1 MVHEQPVKLIA
12 KSLTCSEIWTFRQ
25 QEWVLKNF
33 CLLKWRFMIHWLE
46 PFPFRY
52 SWFPVDPQQ
61 IPLMLNVPGNQC
73 MSSQT
78 TESCLATF
86 ILDSSCFVSV
96 HVCGFILLAFFFFP
110 SEKYRFLISLIL
122 FFHFRSCYM
131 KFQIRLQENQ
141 FSFLCLNRPLKCL
154 DLVLKNFC
162 FTEFVCFG
170 CAGGA
175 EHSVL
180 DASTLNFISRRFL
193 TKGKQ
198 WIILIVWESNF
209 QKHALAV
216 EYQCCFN
223 CRFHLPSS
231 KSTMNVTVHMFCTPS
246 LFYLLAFRVYW
257 FYYSSLQEERN

>member
-1 MVHEQPVKLIA
+1 MLFAEAHVVHEQPVRLIA
-12 KSLTCSEIWTFRQ
+12 KSLTCSEIWAFRQ

-52 SWFPVDPQQ
+52 SWFPTDLQQ

-73 MSSQT
+73 VSSQM

-86 ILDSSCFVSV
+86 ISDSSCFVSV
-96 HVCGFILLAFFFFP
+96 HVCGFILLAFFS
-110 SEKYRFLISLIL
+110 SEKYSFLISLIL
-122 FFHFRSCYM
+122 FLHFRSCYM
-131 KFQIRLQENQ
+131 KFQIKLQENQ

-154 DLVLKNFC
+154 DMVLKNFC
-162 FTEFVCFG
+162 FTEFVCLG

-180 DASTLNFISRRFL
+180 DASPLNFISRRFF
-193 TKGKQ
+193 TKSKQ

-216 EYQCCFN
+216 EI
-223 CRFHLPSS
+223 S
-231 KSTMNVTVHMFCTPS
+231 V
-246 LFYLLAFRVYW
+246 LFQL
-257 FYYSSLQEERN
+257 